1 MGSVH
6 RFRPPRRR
14 GQSPFKLGR
23 FRRRGGRWRLSDLLF
38 LVVAIPTGIATGSAL
53 FQWTFHR
60 SEAPVS
66 GFACTSVKVTDGD
79 TLRCDDKR
87 VRLTGIDAP
96 ELPGHCRAGRDCTP
110 GDPYASTGNLQRLVG
125 SGPVHCVQTDMDVY
139 GRIVA
144 RCSAG
149 EIDLS
154 CRQIEDGHAVRRY
167 APISC

>member
-1 MGSVH
+1 MH
-6 RFRPPRRR
+6 RFRPRAKRR
-14 GQSPFKLGR
+14 QSPFQLGR
-23 FRRRGGRWRLSDLLF
+23 LCHRCRRSRVRDLLF
-38 LVVAIPTGIATGSAL
+38 LVIAIPAGIAIGSAL
-53 FQWTFHR
+53 FEWTFHR
-60 SEAPVS
+60 AEAPAS
-66 GFACTSVKVTDGD
+66 GFACASVKVTDGD
-79 TLRCDDKR
+79 TLRCDSKR

-110 GDPYASTGNLQRLVG
+110 GDADASTKNLQRLVG
-125 SGPVHCVQTDMDVY
+125 LGPVNCDQADIDVY

-154 CRQIEDGHAVRRY
+154 CRKIEDGHAVRRY